1 MNERAKG
8 FRKKIKRTIPAVLAA
23 SMLVG
28 CNIKDTKATP
38 NIAIEVSDD
47 KFQEILRKY
56 MNNANLRLTNEEED
70 YMLEHIEEIV
80 ENLTN
85 GVDTEILKAVN
96 QSSDNY
102 YNQVDYIRNEELENF
117 IVVTSNEGKELKIEA
132 QNKETEQ
139 EIMAQDVIG
148 MLVTDVKAL
157 KDMPE
162 ILEDSILRREG
173 MRDTLKIAKEINR
186 IFNYGE
192 IQYDKKEGRIE
203 IQPKKKENKGIEK
216 NER

>member
-38 NIAIEVSDD
+38 NIAIEVSND

-85 GVDTEILKAVN
+85 GVDNEILKAVN

-102 YNQVDYIRNEELENF
+102 YNKVDYIRNEEL
-117 IVVTSNEGKELKIEA
+117 
-132 QNKETEQ
+132 
-139 EIMAQDVIG
+139 
-148 MLVTDVKAL
+148 
-157 KDMPE
+157 
-162 ILEDSILRREG
+162 
-173 MRDTLKIAKEINR
+173 
-186 IFNYGE
+186 
-192 IQYDKKEGRIE
+192 
-203 IQPKKKENKGIEK
+203 
-216 NER
+216 